1 MDIRLNTLRLKNFKG
16 IEDFTLNINGKTAN
30 VYGDNSVGKTTLA
43 DSFLWVLFNKDST
56 DRTQF
61 AVKPQD
67 ESGNDIHNLQTEV
80 EAELLIDGKPLKLRK
95 MLEEKWT
102 KKRGGTESELTGNT
116 ISYWWD
122 DEPVKEKE
130 YKYRMSQ
137 LIDEDL
143 FRMIT
148 NPMYFNTKVKW
159 EERRKMLLT
168 ICGDKTD
175 EEVIES
181 DKSLAKLKGILDGKP
196 VEIYKN
202 IVADKL
208 KTLEKQIKNIPPR
221 IDELMLTLPKEQPDY
236 AAIEKELQRH
246 KAELDG
252 IETKLSDAMNLAKE
266 YSEIQQVISK
276 LKLKL
281 EDVKAR
287 IDADA
292 GEDRKQLIMQKA
304 ELSNE
309 KMLLESGI
317 GTLEASITQ
326 LRNDI
331 ESNTA
336 LRAKLLDEWRAL
348 KKEHTDILA
357 KEFIEPDKDN
367 FICPTCGQDLPEDA
381 KEQKISELRENFKAD
396 RDKRLA
402 EVEERIKQNVT
413 KGTSVKEAIEKAQAK
428 LSEQQKELDEK
439 QKQLKEVETKLSQI
453 DIELSKPVSQLNY
466 NSDEEYASLQKQIQI
481 LQVELDRPKEDKTT
495 ELMTHKR
502 EIQTKIDEL
511 NQTLSNKT
519 AAENTQK
526 RINELKAEERN
537 LAQQI
542 TELEG
547 HKNLIEQFN
556 IAKVNMLED
565 KINNRFKH
573 VRFKLF
579 DQQLNGNIVEI
590 CQALVNTNG
599 VYVPFDDANHAGKVN
614 AGLDIIEALNNYY
627 NITSP
632 IFVDGRESVVRLI
645 NISSQ
650 IISLVV
656 SESDKKLRV
665 EVLDS

>member
-1 MDIRLNTLRLKNFKG
+1 M
-16 IEDFTLNINGKTAN
+16 
-30 VYGDNSVGKTTLA
+30 
-43 DSFLWVLFNKDST
+43 FNKDST

-67 ESGNDIHNLQTEV
+67 EYGNDIHNLQTEV
-80 EAELLIDGKPLKLRK
+80 EAELLVDGKPPKLRK

-102 KKRGGTESELTGNT
+102 KKRGGTEPELTGNT

-130 YKYRMSQ
+130 YKYRMSR

-236 AAIEKELQRH
+236 AVIEKELQNH
-246 KAELDG
+246 KNELEG
-252 IETKLSDAMNLAKE
+252 IETKLSDAMNLANE
-266 YSEIQQVISK
+266 YSGIQQVLSK
-276 LKLKL
+276 LKLRL
-281 EDVKAR
+281 QDVKAK

-292 GEDRKQLIMQKA
+292 GEGRKQLIMQKA
-304 ELSNE
+304 ELSSE

-317 GTLEASITQ
+317 SNLETSITQ
-326 LRNDI
+326 LKNDI

-336 LRAKLLDEWRAL
+336 QRSQLVNEWEEL
-348 KKEHTDILA
+348 TKEKKSILGE
-357 KEFIEPDKDN
+357 EFIEPDEDN
-367 FICPTCGQDLPEDA
+367 FLCPTCGQDLPEDA
-381 KEQKISELRENFKAD
+381 KEQKISELQENFQAD
-396 RDKRLA
+396 KNKRLA
-402 EVEERIKQNVT
+402 EVEAQIKQNVAKGKSVRNTLEQAQT
-413 KGTSVKEAIEKAQAK
+413 KA
-428 LSEQQKELDEK
+428 LEQQKELEEK
-439 QKQLKEVETKLSQI
+439 QKQLKEVKAKLSQI
-453 DIELSKPVSQLNY
+453 EEKLSKPTPEPDY
-466 NSDEEYASLQKQIQI
+466 NSNEEYASLQKQIQV
-481 LQVELDRPKEDKTT
+481 LQAELDRPREDKTT
-495 ELMTHKR
+495 ELMTCKR
-502 EIQTKIDEL
+502 EIQAKIDGL
-511 NQTLSNKT
+511 NQTLSSKT
-519 AAENTQK
+519 AAGNTQK
-526 RINELKAEERN
+526 RIDELKAEERD

-547 HKNLIEQFN
+547 HKYLIEQFN
-556 IAKVNMLED
+556 IVKVNMLED
-565 KINNRFKH
+565 KINDRFKH

-579 DQQLNGNIVEI
+579 EQQLNGNIVEI

>member
-1 MDIRLNTLRLKNFKG
+1 MDIRLNTLCLKNFKG

-67 ESGNDIHNLQTEV
+67 EYGNDIHNLQTEV
-80 EAELLIDGKPLKLRK
+80 EAELLVDGKPLKLRK

-102 KKRGGTESELTGNT
+102 KKRGGTEPELTGNT

-130 YKYRMSQ
+130 YKYRMSR

-281 EDVKAR
+281 EDAKAR
-287 IDADA
+287 IDAES
-292 GEDRKQLIMQKA
+292 GEGRKQLVMQKA

-309 KMLLESGI
+309 RMLLESGI
-317 GTLEASITQ
+317 DTLETSITQ
-326 LRNDI
+326 FKNDI

-336 LRAKLLDEWRAL
+336 LRVKLLDEWRAL
-348 KKEHTDILA
+348 KREHTDILA
-357 KEFIEPDKDN
+357 KEFIEPVEGN
-367 FICPTCGQDLPEDA
+367 FICPTCGQGLLEDA
-381 KEQKISELRENFKAD
+381 KEQKISELRDNFKAD

-428 LSEQQKELDEK
+428 LSEQQKELTAR

-453 DIELSKPVSQLNY
+453 DIELSRPTPKPDY
-466 NSDEEYASLQKQIQI
+466 NSNKEYASLQKQIQI
-481 LQVELDRPKEDKTT
+481 LQAELDRPREDKTT
-495 ELMTHKR
+495 ELMTCKR
-502 EIQTKIDEL
+502 EIQ
-511 NQTLSNKT
+511 
-519 AAENTQK
+519 
-526 RINELKAEERN
+526 
-537 LAQQI
+537 
-542 TELEG
+542 
-547 HKNLIEQFN
+547 
-556 IAKVNMLED
+556 
-565 KINNRFKH
+565 
-573 VRFKLF
+573 
-579 DQQLNGNIVEI
+579 
-590 CQALVNTNG
+590 
-599 VYVPFDDANHAGKVN
+599 
-614 AGLDIIEALNNYY
+614 
-627 NITSP
+627 
-632 IFVDGRESVVRLI
+632 
-645 NISSQ
+645 
-650 IISLVV
+650 
-656 SESDKKLRV
+656 
-665 EVLDS
+665 

>member
-1 MDIRLNTLRLKNFKG
+1 MDIRLNTLRLQNFKG
-16 IEDFTLNINGKTAN
+16 IKDFTLKTHGKTTN
-30 VYGDNSVGKTTLA
+30 VYGDNGVGKTSLA
-43 DSFLWVLFNKDST
+43 DSFLWLLFNKDST

-67 ESGNDIHNLQTEV
+67 KHGNDIHNLQTEV
-80 EAELLIDGKPLKLRK
+80 EAELLVDGKPLKLRK

-102 KKRGGTESELTGNT
+102 RKRGGTEAELTGHT
-116 ISYWWD
+116 VKYWWD
-122 DEPVKEKE
+122 EESVKERE
-130 YKYRMSQ
+130 YKSRMSQ

-175 EEVIES
+175 EEVIKS
-181 DKSLAKLKGILDGKP
+181 DKNLAKLKGILQGKS
-196 VEIYKN
+196 VDAYKK

-208 KTLEKQIKNIPPR
+208 KTLEKEIKNIPPR

-236 AAIEKELQRH
+236 AVIEKELQNH
-246 KAELDG
+246 KNELEG
-252 IETKLSDAMNLAKE
+252 IETKLSDAMNLANE
-266 YSEIQQVISK
+266 YSGIQQVLSK

-281 EDVKAR
+281 QDVKAK
-287 IDADA
+287 IDAEA
-292 GEDRKQLIMQKA
+292 GEDRKQLVMQQA
-304 ELSNE
+304 ELSSE

-317 GTLEASITQ
+317 SNLEASIEQ
-326 LRNDI
+326 IKNDI

-336 LRAKLLDEWRAL
+336 QRSQLVNEWEEL
-348 KKEHTDILA
+348 TKEKKSILGE
-357 KEFIEPDKDN
+357 EFTEPDEDN
-367 FICPTCGQDLPEDA
+367 FLCPTCGQDLPEDA
-381 KEQKISELRENFKAD
+381 KEQKKSELRENFQAD
-396 RDKRLA
+396 KNKRLA
-402 EVEERIKQNVT
+402 EVEAKIKQNVT
-413 KGTSVKEAIEKAQAK
+413 KGTSVRNTLEQAQTKA
-428 LSEQQKELDEK
+428 LEQQKELEEK
-439 QKQLKEVETKLSQI
+439 QKQLKEVKAKLSQI
-453 DIELSKPVSQLNY
+453 EEKLSKPTPEPDY
-466 NSDEEYASLQKQIQI
+466 NSNEEYASLQKQIQV
-481 LQVELDRPKEDKTT
+481 LQAELDKPMEDKAT

-511 NQTLSNKT
+511 NQTLSSKT
-519 AAENTQK
+519 AAGNTQK
-526 RINELKAEERN
+526 RIDELKAEERD

-547 HKNLIEQFN
+547 HKYLIEQFN

-565 KINNRFKH
+565 KINSRFKH

-614 AGLDIIEALNNYY
+614 AGLDIINSLCEYY
-627 NITSP
+627 EVTAP
-632 IFVDGRESVVRLI
+632 IFIDFRESVSKI
-645 NISSQ
+645 IPTASQ
-650 IISLVV
+650 IINLIKN
-656 SESDKKLRV
+656 EPDKTLRV
-665 EVLDS
+665 EVCE